1 MAESRSV
8 VSEESPAPAGFQPDT
23 VLPSQFFESL
33 RQKPYVQGEKRLIAA
48 VLADAVDCY
57 MKQLDSVDPAA
68 RQAFGEAEQWIFQ
81 EFPGW
86 FFSFSSVC
94 DMLGL
99 NPAYVRRG
107 LVEWRARRLASF
119 RPNGACVPRALE
131 VEPPL
136 LGRSSAVRSFETP
149 AFSRLPRTA
158 RSVR

>member
-1 MAESRSV
+1 MPESRSL
-8 VSEESPAPAGFQPDT
+8 VSEESPVPAGFQPDT

-57 MKQLDSVDPAA
+57 MKQIDSADPAA

-81 EFPGW
+81 DFPGW

-107 LVEWRARRLASF
+107 LVDWRARRAASF
-119 RPNGACVPRALE
+119 RPNGACIPRAPDVGPALLE
-131 VEPPL
+131 
-136 LGRSSAVRSFETP
+136 RSSVMRSHAAP
-149 AFSRLPRTA
+149 ALARLSRTA